1 MRARYTHPQIHIPPA
16 SWYVKGKNKM
26 AVIRQYKIK
35 SGAVRYEVQ
44 VFAGRDELTN
54 KRRIIHKR
62 GYTSKKEAT
71 LAASRLSLD
80 AGKGDL
86 VKKKHMLFRDIYEA
100 WYAGYINTVR
110 ESTYSRTKGMF
121 DNHILPYFGNRH
133 VEDITTAML
142 QKAVNLWAKEASRN
156 YKRWFN
162 YVGSVLE
169 YAVKQQYITDN
180 PVKRVTVPK
189 RQEKAGDDAPNFW
202 DKHEL
207 ARFFGY
213 IDPQREPEK
222 YTMFRV
228 LAFGGLRRGE
238 CLALTWKDIS
248 FTDKTIR
255 VNKTLTQGLKGRQI
269 VQAPKTRKGRR
280 TIPMDAK
287 TMSALKHWRL
297 VQLQKYMALGFNT
310 NKPDQ
315 LVFATVHNTHKYL
328 NQPEK
333 WLKSIEDTHNIQH
346 RITVHGFRHSHASA
360 LFAAGAT
367 IKEVQ
372 ERLGHEDAA
381 TTMNIYTHVTKDQNK
396 EAAKLVANYLG
407 F

>member
-1 MRARYTHPQIHIPPA
+1 MA
-16 SWYVKGKNKM
+16 S
-26 AVIRQYKIK
+26 IRQYVTKNGK
-35 SGAVRYEVQ
+35 TLYEVS
-44 VFAGRDELTN
+44 VFIGRDELTN
-54 KRRIIHKR
+54 KPRYSHRR
-62 GYTSKKEAT
+62 GYSSKKEAT
-71 LAASRLSLD
+71 LAASRLSLEANKD
-80 AGKGDL
+80 DL
-86 VKKKHMLFRDIYEA
+86 TKRRGYTFKDVFEQ
-100 WYAGYINTVR
+100 WYLSYVNTVR
-110 ESTYSRTKGMF
+110 ESTWAHTRNMF
-121 DNHILPYFGNRH
+121 DNHILPYFGARGI
-133 VEDITTAML
+133 DQITTSML
-142 QKAVNLWAKEASRN
+142 QKAVNQWSQEAYRN
-156 YKRWFN
+156 YKRWFRFT
-162 YVGSVLE
+162 SRVLK
-169 YAVKQQYITDN
+169 YAELQGYIGMN
-180 PVKRVTVPK
+180 PARRVTIPK
-189 RQEKAGDDAPNFW
+189 RQDKAGDDSPNFW

-207 ARFFGY
+207 AKFFSY
-213 IDPQREPEK
+213 IDTEKEPEK
-222 YTMFRV
+222 FTLFRV

-238 CLALTWKDIS
+238 CLALTWQDIS

-255 VNKTLTQGLKGRQI
+255 VNKTLTQGEKGRQI

-333 WLKSIEDTHNIQH
+333 WLKSIEDAHNIQH

-372 ERLGHEDAA
+372 ERLGHEDAQ
-381 TTMNIYTHVTKDQNK
+381 TTMNVYTHVTKGQEEK
-396 EAAKLVANYLG
+396 AAELVANYLG

>member
-1 MRARYTHPQIHIPPA
+1 MA
-16 SWYVKGKNKM
+16 S
-26 AVIRQYKIK
+26 IRQYTTK
-35 SGAVRYEVQ
+35 SGKTLYEVS
-44 VFAGRDELTN
+44 VFIGRDELTN
-54 KRRIIHKR
+54 KPRYSHRR
-62 GYTSKKEAT
+62 GYSSKKEAT
-71 LAASRLSLD
+71 LAASRLSLEANKD
-80 AGKGDL
+80 DL
-86 VKKKHMLFRDIYEA
+86 TKRRGYTFKDVFEQ
-100 WYAGYINTVR
+100 WYLSYVNTVR
-110 ESTYSRTKGMF
+110 ESTWAHTRNMF
-121 DNHILPYFGNRH
+121 DNHILPYFGTRGI
-133 VEDITTAML
+133 DQITTSML
-142 QKAVNLWAKEASRN
+142 QKAVNQWSQEAYRN
-156 YKRWFN
+156 YKRWFRFT
-162 YVGSVLE
+162 SRVLK
-169 YAVKQQYITDN
+169 YAELQGYIGMN
-180 PVKRVTVPK
+180 PARRVTIPK
-189 RQEKAGDDAPNFW
+189 RQDKAGDDSPNFW

-207 ARFFGY
+207 AKFFSY
-213 IDPQREPEK
+213 IDTEKEPEK
-222 YTMFRV
+222 FTLFRV

-238 CLALTWKDIS
+238 CLALTWQDIS

-255 VNKTLTQGLKGRQI
+255 VNKTLTQGEKGRQI

-333 WLKSIEDTHNIQH
+333 WLKSIEDAHNIQH

-372 ERLGHEDAA
+372 ERLAGP
-381 TTMNIYTHVTKDQNK
+381 
-396 EAAKLVANYLG
+396 
-407 F
+407 

>member
-1 MRARYTHPQIHIPPA
+1 
-16 SWYVKGKNKM
+16 
-26 AVIRQYKIK
+26 
-35 SGAVRYEVQ
+35 
-44 VFAGRDELTN
+44 
-54 KRRIIHKR
+54 
-62 GYTSKKEAT
+62 
-71 LAASRLSLD
+71 
-80 AGKGDL
+80 
-86 VKKKHMLFRDIYEA
+86 
-100 WYAGYINTVR
+100 
-110 ESTYSRTKGMF
+110 MF
-121 DNHILPYFGNRH
+121 DNHILPYFGARGI
-133 VEDITTAML
+133 DQITTSML
-142 QKAVNLWAKEASRN
+142 QKAVNQWSQEAYRN
-156 YKRWFN
+156 YKRWFRFT
-162 YVGSVLE
+162 SRVLK
-169 YAVKQQYITDN
+169 YAELQGYIGMN
-180 PVKRVTVPK
+180 PARRVTIPK
-189 RQEKAGDDAPNFW
+189 RQDKAGDDSPNFW

-207 ARFFGY
+207 AKFFSY
-213 IDPQREPEK
+213 IDTEKEPEK
-222 YTMFRV
+222 FTLFRV

-238 CLALTWKDIS
+238 CLALTWQDIS

-255 VNKTLTQGLKGRQI
+255 VNKTLTQGEKGRQI

-333 WLKSIEDTHNIQH
+333 WLKSIEDAHNIQH

-372 ERLGHEDAA
+372 ERLGHEDAQ
-381 TTMNIYTHVTKDQNK
+381 TTMNVYTHVTKGQEEK
-396 EAAKLVANYLG
+396 AAELVANYLG